1 MNSGILRIALLC
13 IVIGSASIPISFAIN
28 PNPFV
33 VWFGNALGSVLSALV
48 VIFIANRITN
58 QRFKKKISRW
68 RVGNKVVTL
77 YDEGQKNKK
86 VDKAGIFIDKHG
98 LRIFSLLCPIF
109 PGVTISTIVVYVLDL
124 DKQIYKK
131 WMLAGVFFVSG
142 AYCFGYWFIFLH

>member
-1 MNSGILRIALLC
+1 MYTGLLRIAFLC
-13 IVIGSASIPISFAIN
+13 IVIGSASIPIAFTIN
-28 PNPFV
+28 SNPFI

-48 VIFIANRITN
+48 VIFIANRITDS
-58 QRFKKKISRW
+58 RFKKKVSRW

-77 YDEGQKNKK
+77 YDESQKNKK

-124 DKQIYKK
+124 DKHIYKK
-131 WMLAGVFFVSG
+131 WMLSGVFFVSG